1 MGRMRTLADK
11 NLRGFFIYTTL
22 VLLCCAPLLFFLMRH
37 FYAEDLDELIIFRS
51 DEFISKRL
59 PSFSKEDIDHWN
71 KYNEDVAIVPYS
83 DLYVFDKPVKEA
95 FFNSAEGYPVDYRVF
110 YRKIEIEGK
119 PFVLMS
125 HIPMIENK
133 DLLATMG
140 SQYGLLFLA
149 LLVSLTILQ
158 RMMSKKL
165 WKPFYDTLDKIEGF
179 KLESGQK
186 PDFEQTTTIEFSRL
200 NEKLNGLMVDNITI
214 YKQQKE
220 FIENASHELQTPL
233 AVFKSQL
240 DILLQQPGLTQSNTE
255 IIRSL
260 YAVSAR
266 MTRLNKNL
274 LFLARID
281 NAQLSNME
289 VVDFVKILHDQLLY
303 LRELAESEGLTVH
316 VETGNSLNLKA
327 NKLLVESLINN
338 MVVNAIRH
346 NVKEGTINIKVD
358 NSGLKVSN
366 TGVPY
371 ALDPNKIFR
380 RFSRSS
386 EEKKGNGLGL
396 AIVQQICIMHG
407 WEVGYNYENNL
418 HVFGVKMFNRGS
430 QL

>member
-281 NAQLSNME
+281 NSQLSNME

>member
-1 MGRMRTLADK
+1 MRTLADK

-22 VLLCCAPLLFFLMRH
+22 VLLCCAPLLFFLMKH

-83 DLYVFDKPVKEA
+83 DLYVFDKPVKER

-289 VVDFVKILHDQLLY
+289 VVDFVKILHGQLLY

>member
-1 MGRMRTLADK
+1 MRTLADK

-83 DLYVFDKPVKEA
+83 DLYVFDKPVKER

>member
-1 MGRMRTLADK
+1 MRTLADK

-22 VLLCCAPLLFFLMRH
+22 VLLCCAPLLFFLMKH

-83 DLYVFDKPVKEA
+83 DLYVFDKPVKER

-110 YRKIEIEGK
+110 YRKIVIDGK

-289 VVDFVKILHDQLLY
+289 VVDFVKILHDQLMY

-346 NVKEGTINIKVD
+346 NVKEGVINIKVD
-358 NSGLKVSN
+358 NNSLKISN
-366 TGVPY
+366 IGVPY

-418 HVFGVKMFNRGS
+418 HVFVVKLSNHRD
-430 QL
+430 

>member
-22 VLLCCAPLLFFLMRH
+22 VLLCCAPLLFFLMKH

-83 DLYVFDKPVKEA
+83 DLYVFDKPVKEP

-110 YRKIEIEGK
+110 YRKIVIEGK
-119 PFVLMS
+119 RFVLMS

-358 NSGLKVSN
+358 KSGLKVSN

-407 WEVGYNYENNL
+407 WEVSYNYENNL
-418 HVFGVKMFNRGS
+418 HIFGVKMFNRGS

>member
-158 RMMSKKL
+158 RIMSKKL

-289 VVDFVKILHDQLLY
+289 VVDFVKILHGQLLY

>member
-1 MGRMRTLADK
+1 MRTLADK

-22 VLLCCAPLLFFLMRH
+22 VLLCCAPLLFFLMKH

-83 DLYVFDKPVKEA
+83 DLYVFDKPVKEP

-110 YRKIEIEGK
+110 YRKIVIEGK
-119 PFVLMS
+119 RFVLMS

-358 NSGLKVSN
+358 KSGLKVSN

-407 WEVGYNYENNL
+407 WEVSYNYENNL
-418 HVFGVKMFNRGS
+418 HIFGVKMFNRGS

>member
-1 MGRMRTLADK
+1 MRTLADK

-22 VLLCCAPLLFFLMRH
+22 VLLCCAPLLFFLMKH

-83 DLYVFDKPVKEA
+83 DLYVFDKPVKER

-289 VVDFVKILHDQLLY
+289 VVDFVKILHDQLMY

>member
-289 VVDFVKILHDQLLY
+289 VVDFVKILHGQLLY

>member
-83 DLYVFDKPVKEA
+83 DLYVFDKPVKEP

-281 NAQLSNME
+281 NSQLSNME

>member
-1 MGRMRTLADK
+1 MRTLADK

-22 VLLCCAPLLFFLMRH
+22 VLLCCAPLLFFLMKH

-83 DLYVFDKPVKEA
+83 DLYVFDKPVKEP

>member
-22 VLLCCAPLLFFLMRH
+22 VLLCCAPLLFFLMKH

-83 DLYVFDKPVKEA
+83 DLYVFDKPVKEP

-110 YRKIEIEGK
+110 YRKIVIEGK

-289 VVDFVKILHDQLLY
+289 VVDFVKILHDQLMY

-316 VETGNSLNLKA
+316 EETGNSLNLKA

-358 NSGLKVSN
+358 KSGLKVSN

-407 WEVGYNYENNL
+407 WKVGYKYENNL
-418 HVFGVKMFNRGS
+418 HVFDVKLFNNSS

>member
-22 VLLCCAPLLFFLMRH
+22 VLLCCAPLLFFLMKH

-83 DLYVFDKPVKEA
+83 DLYVFDKPVKEP

-110 YRKIEIEGK
+110 YRKIVIDGK

-358 NSGLKVSN
+358 KSGLKVSN

>member
-22 VLLCCAPLLFFLMRH
+22 VLLCCAPLLFFLMKH

-83 DLYVFDKPVKEA
+83 DLYVFDKPVKEP

-110 YRKIEIEGK
+110 YRKIVIEGK

-214 YKQQKE
+214 YVSVSAIPHCQQK
-220 FIENASHELQTPL
+220 
-233 AVFKSQL
+233 
-240 DILLQQPGLTQSNTE
+240 
-255 IIRSL
+255 
-260 YAVSAR
+260 
-266 MTRLNKNL
+266 KN
-274 LFLARID
+274 
-281 NAQLSNME
+281 
-289 VVDFVKILHDQLLY
+289 
-303 LRELAESEGLTVH
+303 G
-316 VETGNSLNLKA
+316 
-327 NKLLVESLINN
+327 
-338 MVVNAIRH
+338 
-346 NVKEGTINIKVD
+346 
-358 NSGLKVSN
+358 
-366 TGVPY
+366 
-371 ALDPNKIFR
+371 
-380 RFSRSS
+380 
-386 EEKKGNGLGL
+386 
-396 AIVQQICIMHG
+396 
-407 WEVGYNYENNL
+407 
-418 HVFGVKMFNRGS
+418 
-430 QL
+430 

>member
-1 MGRMRTLADK
+1 MRTLADK

-83 DLYVFDKPVKEA
+83 DLYVFDKPVKEP

-110 YRKIEIEGK
+110 YRKIVIDGK

-281 NAQLSNME
+281 NAQLSIME
-289 VVDFVKILHDQLLY
+289 VVDFVKILHDQLMY

-316 VETGNSLNLKA
+316 EETGNSLNLKA

>member
-1 MGRMRTLADK
+1 MGRMRALADK

-83 DLYVFDKPVKEA
+83 DLYVFDKPVKEP

-289 VVDFVKILHDQLLY
+289 VVDFVKILHGQLLY

>member
-1 MGRMRTLADK
+1 MRTLADK

-22 VLLCCAPLLFFLMRH
+22 VLLCCAPLLFFLMKH

-83 DLYVFDKPVKEA
+83 DLYVFDKPVKEP

-110 YRKIEIEGK
+110 YRKIVIEGK

-289 VVDFVKILHDQLLY
+289 VVDFVKILHDQLMY

-316 VETGNSLNLKA
+316 EETGNSLNLKA

-358 NSGLKVSN
+358 KSGLKVSN

-407 WEVGYNYENNL
+407 WEVSYNYENNL
-418 HVFGVKMFNRGS
+418 HIFGVKMFNRGS
-430 QL
+430 Q

>member
-1 MGRMRTLADK
+1 MRTLADK

-22 VLLCCAPLLFFLMRH
+22 VLLCCAPLLFFLMKH

-83 DLYVFDKPVKEA
+83 DLYVFDKPVKER

-110 YRKIEIEGK
+110 YRKIVIDGK

-289 VVDFVKILHDQLLY
+289 VVDFVKILHDQLMY

-346 NVKEGTINIKVD
+346 NVKEGIINIKVD
-358 NSGLKVSN
+358 NNSLKISN
-366 TGVPY
+366 IGVPY

-418 HVFGVKMFNRGS
+418 HVFVVKLSNHRD
-430 QL
+430 

>member
-289 VVDFVKILHDQLLY
+289 VVDFVKILHDQLMY

>member
-1 MGRMRTLADK
+1 MDRMRTLADK

-83 DLYVFDKPVKEA
+83 DLYVFDKPVKEP

-110 YRKIEIEGK
+110 YRKIVIEGK

-358 NSGLKVSN
+358 KSGLKVSN

-407 WEVGYNYENNL
+407 WEVSYNYENNL
-418 HVFGVKMFNRGS
+418 HIFGVKMFNRGS
-430 QL
+430 Q

>member
-22 VLLCCAPLLFFLMRH
+22 VLLCCAPLLFFLMKH

-83 DLYVFDKPVKEA
+83 DLYVFDKPVKEP

-110 YRKIEIEGK
+110 YRKIVIEGK
-119 PFVLMS
+119 RFVLMS

-289 VVDFVKILHDQLLY
+289 VVDFVKILHDQLMY

-407 WEVGYNYENNL
+407 WEVSYNYENNL
-418 HVFGVKMFNRGS
+418 HVFGVKMFN
-430 QL
+430 

>member
-83 DLYVFDKPVKEA
+83 DLYVFDKPVKER

>member
-83 DLYVFDKPVKEA
+83 DLYVFDKPVKEP

-289 VVDFVKILHDQLLY
+289 VVDFVKILHGQLLY
-303 LRELAESEGLTVH
+303 LRGLAESEGLTVH

>member
-1 MGRMRTLADK
+1 
-11 NLRGFFIYTTL
+11 
-22 VLLCCAPLLFFLMRH
+22 MRH

-83 DLYVFDKPVKEA
+83 DLYVFDKPVKER

-158 RMMSKKL
+158 RMMSKKI

-289 VVDFVKILHDQLLY
+289 VVDFVKILHDQLMY

-346 NVKEGTINIKVD
+346 NVKEGVINIKVD
-358 NSGLKVSN
+358 NNSLKISN
-366 TGVPY
+366 IGVPY

-418 HVFGVKMFNRGS
+418 HVFVVKLSNHRD
-430 QL
+430 

>member
-83 DLYVFDKPVKEA
+83 DLYVFDKPVKER

-110 YRKIEIEGK
+110 YRKIVIDGK

-158 RMMSKKL
+158 RIMSKKL

-289 VVDFVKILHDQLLY
+289 VVDFVKILHDQLMY

-346 NVKEGTINIKVD
+346 NVKEGIINIKVD
-358 NSGLKVSN
+358 SNCFKVSN
-366 TGVPY
+366 TGIDH
-371 ALDPNKIFR
+371 ALDQDKVFR

-386 EEKKGNGLGL
+386 EQKKGNGLGL

-407 WEVGYNYENNL
+407 WEVSYNYENNL

>member
-1 MGRMRTLADK
+1 
-11 NLRGFFIYTTL
+11 
-22 VLLCCAPLLFFLMRH
+22 
-37 FYAEDLDELIIFRS
+37 
-51 DEFISKRL
+51 
-59 PSFSKEDIDHWN
+59 
-71 KYNEDVAIVPYS
+71 
-83 DLYVFDKPVKEA
+83 
-95 FFNSAEGYPVDYRVF
+95 
-110 YRKIEIEGK
+110 
-119 PFVLMS
+119 
-125 HIPMIENK
+125 
-133 DLLATMG
+133 
-140 SQYGLLFLA
+140 
-149 LLVSLTILQ
+149 
-158 RMMSKKL
+158 
-165 WKPFYDTLDKIEGF
+165 
-179 KLESGQK
+179 
-186 PDFEQTTTIEFSRL
+186 RL

-289 VVDFVKILHDQLLY
+289 VVDFVKILHGQLLY